1 MPVMRGN
8 GVKRLIMKN
17 DVAYHS
23 SNGIFGPKEMRTR
36 LFIATCGSLFQC
48 HV

>member
-17 DVAYHS
+17 YVA